1 MLVAKTA
8 EHGTRARYRAGCGC
22 AACKKWKADDQAAYR
37 ARKRAEAGSEVVA
50 EVAPEPVVRARPTRK
65 PRPTEPVVVT
75 VGAPDF
81 DDRVREALSVRRPAL
96 GDELA
101 QLIDEALWDARGD
114 SATAAIVAA
123 SAIRAAGWVHR
134 DSLGPLEL
142 LDLLE
147 ADAAIERAARE
158 ALPEATDKA
167 TRLRHELVFRGAR
180 ALDDPKNARYF
191 ASTVEALR
199 KVLADLT
206 GDEGGSSAD
215 IVEAIRNA
223 GRDDGDGAEVGDSA

>member
-1 MLVAKTA
+1 M
-8 EHGTRARYRAGCGC
+8 
-22 AACKKWKADDQAAYR
+22 
-37 ARKRAEAGSEVVA
+37 
-50 EVAPEPVVRARPTRK
+50 
-65 PRPTEPVVVT
+65 T

-81 DDRVREALSVRRPAL
+81 DDRVREALSARRPDL

-123 SAIRAAGWVHR
+123 SAIREAGWVHR

-158 ALPEATDKA
+158 ALPEANDKA

-223 GRDDGDGAEVGDSA
+223 GRDDGDGPEVGHSS

>member
-1 MLVAKTA
+1 MVTKTS
-8 EHGTRARYRAGCGC
+8 EHGTRARYRAGCRC
-22 AACKKWKADDQAAYR
+22 DDCREWKADDQAAYR
-37 ARKRAEAGSEVVA
+37 ARKRPADAAAPAV
-50 EVAPEPVVRARPTRK
+50 EVAPAPVVRARPQRK
-65 PRPTEPVVVT
+65 SRPTGAVVVE

-81 DDRVREALSVRRPAL
+81 DDRVREAFSVRRPAL

-101 QLIDEALWDARGD
+101 QLIDDALWEARGD

-158 ALPEATDKA
+158 ALPEAADKA

-180 ALDDPKNARYF
+180 ALDNPENARYF

-223 GRDDGDGAEVGDSA
+223 GRDDGDGPEVGDSA